1 MDLPDI
7 HVEELKQDKAF
18 LENIERLE
26 KECKSEESL
35 TKGYQL
41 LDAKLIIEADEEE
54 INEIFSF
61 IVNRAFDILADKLV
75 TSQKFD
81 MSDSENLNC
90 ARAIYE
96 HAIQKYSENDKTGA
110 KEIFLILYYTLDN
123 EVLRES
129 MMIHATSVMSNI
141 SFETFIDE
149 MVDSEAIDENDPFV
163 FFIQNYKKERKV
175 ILSEMD
181 EYVKKANQEL
191 EAFEN
196 SK

>member
-7 HVEELKQDKAF
+7 HVDELKQDKEF
-18 LENIERLE
+18 LANIERLE
-26 KECKSEESL
+26 KECKEEESL

-41 LDAKLIIEADEEE
+41 LDAKLIIEAPEDD

-75 TSQKFD
+75 SSQKFD

-96 HAIQKYSENDKTGA
+96 HGIQKYSENDKTGA
-110 KEIFLILYYTLDN
+110 KEIFLILYYTIDN
-123 EVLRES
+123 EILKES
-129 MMIHATSVMSNI
+129 MMVHAVSVMSDI
-141 SFETFIDE
+141 SFEKFIED
-149 MVDSEAIDENDPFV
+149 MVDSEKIDENDPFV
-163 FFIQNYKKERKV
+163 FFIQNFTKKREDLLKD
-175 ILSEMD
+175 MD
-181 EYVKKANQEL
+181 KYVKKAIKEL

>member
-7 HVEELKQDKAF
+7 HIDELKQDKEF
-18 LENIERLE
+18 LANIERLE
-26 KECKSEESL
+26 KECKDEESL

-41 LDAKLIIEADEEE
+41 LDAKLIIEASEDD

-75 TSQKFD
+75 AKQKFD

-96 HAIQKYSENDKTGA
+96 HAIQKYSENDKKGA
-110 KEIFLILYYTLDN
+110 KEIFLILYYTIDN
-123 EVLRES
+123 EILKES
-129 MMIHATSVMSNI
+129 MMIHAVSVMSNI
-141 SFETFIDE
+141 SFEKFVEE
-149 MVDSEAIDENDPFV
+149 MVDSESIDENDPFV
-163 FFIQNYKKERKV
+163 FFIQNYIKKRKV
-175 ILSEMD
+175 LLSDMD
-181 EYVKKANQEL
+181 KYVKIANKEL

-196 SK
+196 GK

>member
-7 HVEELKQDKAF
+7 HVDELKQDKEF
-18 LENIERLE
+18 LANIERLE
-26 KECKSEESL
+26 KECKQEESL

-41 LDAKLIIEADEEE
+41 LDAKLIIEAPEDD

-75 TSQKFD
+75 SSQKFD

-96 HAIQKYSENDKTGA
+96 HAIQKYSENDKRGA
-110 KEIFLILYYTLDN
+110 KEIFLILYYTIDN
-123 EVLRES
+123 EILKES
-129 MMIHATSVMSNI
+129 MMVHAVSVMSGM
-141 SFETFIDE
+141 SFEDFIE
-149 MVDSEAIDENDPFV
+149 NMVDKNAIDENDPLV
-163 FFIQNYKKERKV
+163 FFIQNYTKDTKE
-175 ILSEMD
+175 ILSD
-181 EYVKKANQEL
+181 NDRYVKEAIKEL